1 MNEPYF
7 QVFLYKPFQTSN
19 AVTLK
24 RAAET
29 FTFQDEIETLR
40 LLLSLS
46 VRTSLFSFRHI
57 IYYTVYLELKEILVN
72 HDTHM
77 LISIKNVPFPES
89 LNPLLTQGGSVR
101 LILLITAS
109 LSTSM
114 IVNFLC
120 YRSSTVF

>member
-1 MNEPYF
+1 MNEPSI
-7 QVFLYKPFQTSN
+7 QVFLNKPFQTSN

-46 VRTSLFSFRHI
+46 VRTSLLSFGHI
-57 IYYTVYLELKEILVN
+57 IVYLELKEILVN

-89 LNPLLTQGGSVR
+89 
-101 LILLITAS
+101 
-109 LSTSM
+109 
-114 IVNFLC
+114 
-120 YRSSTVF
+120 